1 MTNGWEKKY
10 TDTMRILI
18 ATPLYPPA
26 VGGPATYVRGL
37 EDALRALG
45 HDPVVVKYG
54 DVMHLPSILRQ
65 IAFFFLV
72 LRTAF
77 SARAII
83 ALDTLS
89 IGFPAM
95 LIARALGK
103 HAIVRV
109 AGDQVWEHH
118 VNRTEK
124 CISFEEFYFQRR
136 DLSHKERVMLHATG
150 RVFALATTVVFSTRW
165 QAEIRA
171 RAYRLPPKKVIVIE
185 NAYHIEKREYPDER
199 PKTKVFVWAGRNIP
213 LKNLPRLTEAFRE
226 AQKRVENIRLDILM
240 NMPNKTVLRYMKEAW
255 ALVLPSFS
263 EDSPNALLEGLS
275 VGKPFISTAHNGLR
289 DRIGELGLFVDPK
302 DIRALT
308 DAIALMA
315 DEKVHDAYVRRIE
328 EFSYYRSYED
338 VAKDYLRLIPER

>member
-1 MTNGWEKKY
+1 
-10 TDTMRILI
+10 MRILI

-37 EDALRALG
+37 EDALRNLG
-45 HDPVVVKYG
+45 HDPVIVRYG
-54 DVMHLPSILRQ
+54 DVMYLPPILRQ
-65 IAFFFLV
+65 SAFFFLV
-72 LRTAF
+72 LRSAF
-77 SARAII
+77 SVRAVI

-95 LIARALGK
+95 LVARMLRKPG
-103 HAIVRV
+103 IVRV
-109 AGDQVWEHH
+109 AGDQVWEHY
-118 VNRTEK
+118 VNRTEE
-124 CISFEEFYFQRR
+124 CVSFEEFYFKKRA
-136 DLSHKERVMLHATG
+136 LSHKERVMLHATG
-150 RVFALATTVVFSTRW
+150 RVFALSTIVVFSTRW

-171 RAYRLPPKKVIVIE
+171 RAYRIPPRKVVIIE
-185 NAYHIEKREYPDER
+185 NAYHIEKRTYPDER
-199 PKTKVFVWAGRNIP
+199 PQTKVFVWAGRNIP

-240 NMPNKTVLRYMKEAW
+240 NMPNKTVLRYMKDAW

-263 EDSPNALLEGLS
+263 EDSPNVLLEGLS
-275 VGKPFISTAHNGLR
+275 MGKPFISTSHNGLR

-302 DIRALT
+302 DVRALA

-328 EFSYYRSYED
+328 KFSYFRSYED
-338 VAKDYLRLIPER
+338 IAKDYLRLFSQE